1 MHGAAGKALAWL
13 VGLLLFA
20 GAITYGFSQ
29 QAQTRC
35 EACIVFE
42 GRRECGAAHAADRQQ
57 ALAAIQ
63 NNICGTI
70 AGSMTRELA
79 CRREGLQEIAC
90 R

>member
-1 MHGAAGKALAWL
+1 MIWL

-20 GAITYGFSQ
+20 SAITYGLSR

-35 EACIVFE
+35 SACIVFE
-42 GRRECGAAHAADRQQ
+42 SRRECSAAYSADRQQ
-57 ALAAIQ
+57 ALSAIQ

-79 CRREGLQEIAC
+79 CRRAPLQEISC